1 MRAVLFFM
9 NKEKNQKKHFLPALR
24 AESSRQWEIFRC
36 LLLSH
41 LLHLAKMIFS
51 LLNILAST
59 NTPSSV
65 TRKLTP
71 TVIPTPT
78 GSVEKENTP
87 VMHCTQ
93 LYSGMQYAVSSWDAP
108 PPNIPVM
115 PSPID
120 SSITGMA

>member
-1 MRAVLFFM
+1 MGGVLFFM

-24 AESSRQWEIFRC
+24 AESSRQRVIFRC
-36 LLLSH
+36 LLLSQ
-41 LLHLAKMIFS
+41 LLYLAKMIFS

-78 GSVEKENTP
+78 GSVE
-87 VMHCTQ
+87 
-93 LYSGMQYAVSSWDAP
+93 
-108 PPNIPVM
+108 
-115 PSPID
+115 
-120 SSITGMA
+120 